1 METRWNSAEQETHTA
16 GPQRR
21 RPGEHA
27 LPRIATRGDAYDTGQ
42 TQPSRAD
49 GMASLLGWFSIG
61 LGMAQVVAPDFMHRL
76 VGVNEGSRDNAVM
89 RTMGM
94 REVGH
99 GIAILAT
106 PQPAKAVWSRV
117 GGDVLDLVMLGRLL
131 ADRRNDRTRV
141 LGATL
146 SVLGIAALDYYTARQ
161 LDRVGQQA
169 AAVTREPGILT
180 KRSVTV
186 NRPVEEVY
194 AFWRNLE
201 NLPRFMRHLESVR
214 VLDGRR
220 SHWVAKAPAGKTVEW
235 DAEIVNERENE
246 LLSWRA
252 TEDADVHNEGTVR
265 FSQAPGGR
273 GTEVRIA
280 LRYEPP
286 GGVLGSKLAMLWREE
301 PGQQVQDDL
310 RRFKQVMELGEV
322 VVSDAT
328 YERGPHPAQP
338 PAEV

>member
-1 METRWNSAEQETHTA
+1 METQWNPPTVETHTA
-16 GPQRR
+16 GQRSR
-21 RPGEHA
+21 RPGERA
-27 LPRIATRGDAYDTGQ
+27 LPRIALRGEAYAADQ
-42 TQPSRAD
+42 KPSHAD
-49 GMASLLGWFSIG
+49 GMASLLGLFSIG
-61 LGMAQVVAPDFMHRL
+61 LGMAQVVAPDMVHRL
-76 VGVNEGSRDNAVM
+76 VGVNETNRDNAVM

-94 REVGH
+94 REIGH
-99 GIAILAT
+99 GVAILTT
-106 PQPAKAVWSRV
+106 PRPAKAVWSRV

-131 ADRRNDRTRV
+131 ADRRNDRTRAF
-141 LGATL
+141 GAAL
-146 SVLGIAALDYYTARQ
+146 SVLGIAALDYYTARR
-161 LDRVGQQA
+161 LDRVDQQA

-235 DAEIVNERENE
+235 DAEIVDERENE

-252 TEDADVHNEGTVR
+252 TDDADVHNEGTVR
-265 FSQAPGGR
+265 FTAAPGGR
-273 GTEVRIA
+273 GTEVRVA

-310 RRFKQVMELGEV
+310 RRFKQVMELGEIV
-322 VVSDAT
+322 ISDAT